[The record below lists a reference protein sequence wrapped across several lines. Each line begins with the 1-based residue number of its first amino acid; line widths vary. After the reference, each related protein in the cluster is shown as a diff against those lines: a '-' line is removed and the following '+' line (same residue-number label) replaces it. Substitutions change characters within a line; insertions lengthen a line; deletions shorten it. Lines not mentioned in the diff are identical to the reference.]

1 MRHHISKNGYDII
14 DIDKIIMMKFQEAGR
29 EVK

>member
-14 DIDKIIMMKFQEAGR
+14 DIAKINMMKFQEAGR